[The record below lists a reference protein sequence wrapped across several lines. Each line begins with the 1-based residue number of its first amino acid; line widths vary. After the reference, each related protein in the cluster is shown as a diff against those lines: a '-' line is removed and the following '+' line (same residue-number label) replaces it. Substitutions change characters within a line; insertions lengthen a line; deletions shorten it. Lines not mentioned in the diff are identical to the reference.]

1 MCTIWDDLVH
11 VCPTRSTSHSKQV
24 TFRQGNDGRHHCR
37 KLSPGPFGTSSS
49 NSSRSGPLKGWELG
63 SAICVSLC
71 QLICLADC
79 VSALACSA
87 ANDSYIISYT
97 DYIIILV
104 ESCMLRKIHLVYLFF
119 AQGGVDKT
127 TVLSEKKHII
137 SDSVCETLRIIVSC
151 CIILDVT
158 PCCVCFGCSF
168 IGTRCT
174 WHIITQGTQAPSSE
188 RVDSRMRWLLRQLSC
203 GSAIRGL
210 VMTGNPVQDPMKLL
224 WVNLVRNDGGWGWW
238 WSWWSWSWS

>member
-104 ESCMLRKIHLVYLFF
+104 ERCWKLNAAKSSSSIFVFRTRWCWQSYRTFREKHTHNNLRFRVWDLMYHCFMLH
-119 AQGGVDKT
+119 
-127 TVLSEKKHII
+127 HI
-137 SDSVCETLRIIVSC
+137 
-151 CIILDVT
+151 
-158 PCCVCFGCSF
+158 GCHPMF
-168 IGTRCT
+168 CLLWMFVHWHKMYITHHNTRYPGTRFWTCGL
-174 WHIITQGTQAPSSE
+174 QDEVGAAAAF
-188 RVDSRMRWLLRQLSC
+188 LRQRYPWLGDDRKSSA
-203 GSAIRGL
+203 GSHEVALG
-210 VMTGNPVQDPMKLL
+210 
-224 WVNLVRNDGGWGWW
+224 
-238 WSWWSWSWS
+238 